1 MARRPAT
8 RYTVVVMDSTARGTR
23 FGVALHGW
31 RTRRRV
37 SQLELAMRANTTQ
50 RHVSFIE
57 SGRSLPGRSMIVRL
71 AEALDIPLRERNAL
85 LLAAGYAP
93 VYSETDFDDPSL
105 AAVRTALGRVLDG
118 HLPYPAVITDRH
130 GHLVAANRTFTAL
143 IRDVAPEL
151 RRPPLNVPRVLLHP
165 HGLAPRIV
173 NLDEWA
179 WHILDALR
187 QHALRTSDD
196 ELDALADELERL
208 VPEPPRSNPD
218 HIGFAVPLRLRLGD
232 DELHLLTTLT
242 HFGTAVDV
250 TVAELRLEAFLPAD
264 DRTAALLN
272 TLSERPR

>member
-1 MARRPAT
+1 
-8 RYTVVVMDSTARGTR
+8 MDNTARGTR

-31 RTRRRV
+31 RSRRRV
-37 SQLELAMRANTTQ
+37 SQLELALRANTTQ

-93 VYSETDFDDPSL
+93 VYPETDFDDPGL
-105 AAVRTALGRVLDG
+105 AAIRTALDRVLDG
-118 HLPYPAVITDRH
+118 HLPYPAVITNRH
-130 GHLVAANRTFTAL
+130 GDLVAANDAFTAL
-143 IRDVAPEL
+143 IREAAPEL
-151 RRPPLNVPRVLLHP
+151 RRLPLNVPRLLLHP
-165 HGLAPRIV
+165 RGLAPQIV

-179 WHILDALR
+179 WHIIDALR
-187 QHALRTSDD
+187 QHALRISDD
-196 ELDALADELERL
+196 DLGALADELERL

-218 HIGFAVPLRLRLGD
+218 HIGFAVPLRLRWGA

-264 DRTAALLN
+264 DRTAALLSSLA
-272 TLSERPR
+272 TRVP